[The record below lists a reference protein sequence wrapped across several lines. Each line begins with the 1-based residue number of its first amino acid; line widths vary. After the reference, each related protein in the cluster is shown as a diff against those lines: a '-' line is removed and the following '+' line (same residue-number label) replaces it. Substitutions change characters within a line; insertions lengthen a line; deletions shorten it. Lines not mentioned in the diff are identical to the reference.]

1 MAKRFKLK
9 FNIPLFQIC
18 RSKDL
23 SSLPGNPVPAIYRL
37 SPVNHNARD
46 TGYPNLPS
54 PSPSKIKSSIAQ
66 GCKMCRDKENP
77 KKVKSR
83 GRKNT
88 SRVPLRRS
96 DFLIDNLEEEESE
109 TLISCLTSFSDEIC
123 HDDVNDLSNSRHRR
137 KTSSVK
143 KAQSVRFRSSSENRR
158 GAETTGKVKK
168 MSTTV
173 TRSNVE
179 GKVRESFAVVKK
191 SKDPYEDFKKSMM
204 EMITEMEMSEAE
216 DLEQLLQCFLALN
229 SRSYHAIIVRAFM
242 EIWQQMFVWN
252 PTSMKNLPTD
262 VKTDRKVNCALF

>member
-9 FNIPLFQIC
+9 LKIPSFEIC

-23 SSLPGNPVPAIYRL
+23 SSFPGNPVPAIYRL

-54 PSPSKIKSSIAQ
+54 PSPSKITSSISQ
-66 GCKMCRDKENP
+66 GCKMCRDKEATR
-77 KKVKSR
+77 VKSR
-83 GRKNT
+83 GGKST
-88 SRVPLRRS
+88 SRVPSRRS
-96 DFLIDNLEEEESE
+96 NFLMDSVEEEESE
-109 TLISCLTSFSDEIC
+109 TLISCLTSFSDEIGQ
-123 HDDVNDLSNSRHRR
+123 DEVRDLRNSRHRR

-143 KAQSVRFRSSSENRR
+143 KVQSVRFRSSLENRG
-158 GAETTGKVKK
+158 GAETTEKVKK

-173 TRSNVE
+173 TRSDVE

-216 DLEQLLQCFLALN
+216 DLEQLLQWFLALN
-229 SRSYHAIIVRAFM
+229 SRSYHAVIVRVFM
-242 EIWQQMFVWN
+242 EIWQQMFVLN
-252 PTSMKNLPTD
+252 PTSVKNLRTD
-262 VKTDRKVNCALF
+262 VKTDREK

>member
-9 FNIPLFQIC
+9 FNVPSFQIC

-23 SSLPGNPVPAIYRL
+23 SSFPGNPVPAIYRL
-37 SPVNHNARD
+37 SPVNHNTRD

-54 PSPSKIKSSIAQ
+54 PSPSKITSSIAQ
-66 GCKMCRDKENP
+66 GCKMCRDKEP
-77 KKVKSR
+77 TKVKSR
-83 GRKNT
+83 RGKGT
-88 SRVPLRRS
+88 SSVPSRRS
-96 DFLIDNLEEEESE
+96 DFLIDNIEEEESA

-123 HDDVNDLSNSRHRR
+123 QDEVRDLRNIRHGR

-143 KAQSVRFRSSSENRR
+143 KVQSVRFRSSLENRG
-158 GAETTGKVKK
+158 GAETREKVKK

-173 TRSNVE
+173 TQSSVE

-191 SKDPYEDFKKSMM
+191 SKDPYQDFKKSMM

-229 SRSYHAIIVRAFM
+229 SRSYHSVIVRVFM

-252 PTSMKNLPTD
+252 PTSVKNLRTD
-262 VKTDRKVNCALF
+262 VKTN

>member
-1 MAKRFKLK
+1 MSKRFKFK
-9 FNIPLFQIC
+9 FNVPSFQIC

-23 SSLPGNPVPAIYRL
+23 SSFPGNPVPAIYRL
-37 SPVNHNARD
+37 SPVNHNAR
-46 TGYPNLPS
+46 YPNLPS
-54 PSPSKIKSSIAQ
+54 PSSSKITSSISQ
-66 GCKMCRDKENP
+66 GCNMCRDKEP
-77 KKVKSR
+77 KKARSR
-83 GRKNT
+83 SRKGT
-88 SRVPLRRS
+88 SSVPSRRS
-96 DFLIDNLEEEESE
+96 DFLMDSVEEEESE

-123 HDDVNDLSNSRHRR
+123 HDEVRDLRNSRHRR

-143 KAQSVRFRSSSENRR
+143 KVQSVRFRSSSENRG
-158 GAETTGKVKK
+158 GAGTTEKVKK
-168 MSTTV
+168 ASTTV

-229 SRSYHAIIVRAFM
+229 SRSYHAVIVRVFM

-252 PTSMKNLPTD
+252 PKSVKNLTD
-262 VKTDRKVNCALF
+262 VKNDAEK